1 MIRNGLLAVV
11 LCFPA
16 TATARAQD
24 GPPKPIGQFLTVR
37 SPIDDTVTSRIRNV
51 ALDLA
56 GKSERDNRPAVL
68 VLEITPGASPFHHV
82 QGLAALLSS
91 VRLARVR
98 TVAWI
103 PETVTGNKVVVALAC
118 NEIVLHP
125 DAELGD
131 ISLGEALE
139 DSQRQFIQSLVEKR
153 LNPKVN
159 WPLARGMLDRNAEV
173 IKVTIKGEKDPAG
186 SRILNPKNLALIREN
201 NPNATIEVDT
211 IKESGSR
218 GAFSGQQARALDILA
233 VQTAEARAEVA
244 TIYGLPRRSMREER
258 NTGTEPIARLIKIN
272 DMIEP
277 TLQAFFNRQIQRAI
291 ADKANLLIFE
301 IDSPGGLL
309 TVAETM
315 ANDIASLEDRNIRTV
330 AWIPRE
336 AISGAAIIAL
346 GCDEIYMHPEAR
358 IGDAA
363 PIEMKPGMPF
373 ERAPEKVL
381 SYTREVLRTLAEKK
395 GRPPG
400 IAEAMADKDLEVF
413 QVVNRETGDTEF
425 KTEAELHGAANE
437 FGDKQRVPETRRDNL
452 LTVNG
457 RRAHELSLAEPPV
470 AGIEELKQRL
480 GLPAQVV
487 LRAVQ
492 RTWVD
497 NLAIGLSGGE
507 AAFLL
512 FFFGSILIYLEL
524 YTMTGLCGIG
534 ASLCFALFFWARWGQ
549 TAGWLEV
556 VLFLL
561 GLALIALEIFL
572 IPGFGVFGVS
582 GGLLVFASLI
592 MASETM
598 VGSVSMEGLARF
610 ERPTITLIGSLITV
624 LVAATVI
631 SRYLPSMPL
640 LKHIVLEPPSQEE
653 ISFDPRLAGQ
663 TESTALLDGDHS
675 LIGQSGTAV
684 SVLRPSGKARFGEDL
699 VDVISDGPFINPDTA
714 IEVVRIEGNR
724 VMVRQLEG

>member
-1 MIRNGLLAVV
+1 MIRNGLLAMI
-11 LCFPA
+11 LCFPV
-16 TATARAQD
+16 TATTRAQD
-24 GPPKPIGQFLTVR
+24 GPAKPIGQFLTVH
-37 SPIDDTVTSRIRNV
+37 SPIDDSVTSRIRNV

-56 GKSERDNRPAVL
+56 GKSERDNRPAIL

-82 QGLAALLSS
+82 QGLATLLSS
-91 VRLARVR
+91 VRLAEVR
-98 TVAWI
+98 TVAWV

-118 NEIVLHP
+118 DEIVLHP

-131 ISLGEALE
+131 ISLGEPLE
-139 DSQRQFIQSLVEKR
+139 DPQRQFVQSLVEKR
-153 LNPKVN
+153 RNAKVN
-159 WPLARGMLDRNAEV
+159 WALARGMLDREAEV
-173 IKVTIKGEKDPAG
+173 IKVTIKRPDAPAE
-186 SRILNPKNLALIREN
+186 SRILDLKDLPRIREN
-201 NPNATIEVDT
+201 NPGATIKVDT
-211 IKESGSR
+211 IKEAGGR
-218 GAFSGQQARALDILA
+218 GAFSGQQARALDILV
-233 VQTAEARAEVA
+233 VQTAQARAEVA
-244 TIYGLPRRSMREER
+244 AIYGLPRRSMREER
-258 NTGTEPIARLIKIN
+258 ITGTEPVARLIKITN
-272 DMIEP
+272 MIEP

-291 ADKANLLIFE
+291 AEKANLLIFE
-301 IDSPGGLL
+301 IDSPGGML

-315 ANDIASLEDRNIRTV
+315 ANDIASLEERNIRTV

-346 GCDEIYMHPEAR
+346 GCDEIYMDAGAR

-425 KTEAELHGAANE
+425 KTEAELHGAANQ
-437 FGDKQRVPETRRDNL
+437 FGDKQPVPETRADNL

-470 AGIEELKQRL
+470 SGIEELKQRL
-480 GLPAQVV
+480 GLSPEVV
-487 LRAVQ
+487 LRAVE

-497 NLAIGLSGGE
+497 NLAIGLSGSE

-512 FFFGSILIYLEL
+512 FFFGSILVYLEL

-556 VLFLL
+556 VLFML

-572 IPGFGVFGVS
+572 IPGFGVFGLSRRGPLRYRPPPCGWVAVLSRMVQPAMVREDRNKGLVS
-582 GGLLVFASLI
+582 
-592 MASETM
+592 MASQ
-598 VGSVSMEGLARF
+598 R
-610 ERPTITLIGSLITV
+610 TV
-624 LVAATVI
+624 
-631 SRYLPSMPL
+631 R
-640 LKHIVLEPPSQEE
+640 
-653 ISFDPRLAGQ
+653 R
-663 TESTALLDGDHS
+663 
-675 LIGQSGTAV
+675 
-684 SVLRPSGKARFGEDL
+684 
-699 VDVISDGPFINPDTA
+699 
-714 IEVVRIEGNR
+714 
-724 VMVRQLEG
+724 